1 MKKHMIIV
9 LSLCLALALSLCF
22 AACDVAVLDETD
34 ATDATDAPTE
44 SPTDEPT
51 DKPTEAPTD
60 KPTEEPE
67 TPAEC
72 SHVFGEWEVTL
83 PATCTSEGERVRSC
97 TLCDESE
104 SAVIPKNDS
113 HTVVTD
119 AEKAATCTSTGLSEG
134 SHCSA
139 CGKVLVAQETLPK
152 LKHDFIDGKCSC
164 GATDG
169 LAMQLSSDES
179 YYTVTGIGNCTDTVI
194 VIPDT
199 YNGKPVKV
207 IGQSAFNGNKKI
219 TEIVIGANI
228 TDIYGWAFY
237 QCTSLKRVTA
247 PSIEAWL
254 NIRFWA
260 TDANPLNKGAEL
272 YIGDERLVDLVIP
285 DGVEKISKF
294 SFFGCTSIQSLTLGA
309 DVKTIADLAFHS
321 CSELA
326 SVTFNDK
333 LETVAQYA
341 FFGCRK
347 MNCELKFPDT
357 LVSIGNYAFAN
368 ASLVTAL
375 DLGSSVTTVG
385 QAAFQGC
392 AKITEVTIPE
402 TVIYIGKYAFQY
414 CNSLKSVVF
423 EVTEGWKAYHP
434 SYNASTLSTKA
445 LAYPSGAA
453 SFLTSSLVDREWKLE
468 P

>member
-1 MKKHMIIV
+1 MILLGI
-9 LSLCLALALSLCF
+9 CLALATVLCF
-22 AACDVAVLDETD
+22 TACDVAVLDETD
-34 ATDATDAPTE
+34 ATDATDALTE

-51 DKPTEAPTD
+51 DAPTEAPTD
-60 KPTEEPE
+60 KPTEAPEKPDEPV
-67 TPAEC
+67 EC
-72 SHVFGEWEVTL
+72 SHEFGEWEVTL
-83 PATCTSEGERVRSC
+83 PATCTSEGEQVRSC

-113 HTVVTD
+113 HTVVFVE
-119 AEKAATCTSTGLSEG
+119 ARAATCMSTGLSEG
-134 SHCSA
+134 SYCSA
-139 CGKVLVAQETLPK
+139 CGEVLVEQEILSALGHT
-152 LKHDFIDGKCSC
+152 FVDGECSC

-169 LAMQLSSDES
+169 LAMKLSSDGS
-179 YYTVTGIGNCTDTVI
+179 YYTVSGIGNCTDTVI

-199 YNGKPVKV
+199 YKGKPVKE

-247 PSIEAWL
+247 PSVEAWL

-347 MNCELKFPDT
+347 MSCELKFPDT

-402 TVIYIGKYAFQY
+402 TVTYIGKYAFQY

-423 EVTEGWKAYHP
+423 MVTEGWKAYHP
-434 SYNASTLSTKA
+434 SYNAATLSTKA